1 MFLMNRNQIYTMSV
15 ESIRWKK
22 SGKTKKPGYSGL
34 FFCILSETIESQSGI
49 DVKTPGLFRCFSCIV
64 RYFNV

>member
-22 SGKTKKPGYSGL
+22 GGKTKESGISGL
-34 FFCILSETIESQSGI
+34 FFCILSELKQSQSGI
-49 DVKTPGLFRCFSCIV
+49 DVKTPGLFCCFSCIV